1 MQKLNKIMSKKII
14 ITESQYNN
22 LLKDLIEI
30 EPTETKIKA
39 LYESSWSRVLQWID
53 SYDIATITAFRAN
66 CKM

>member
-1 MQKLNKIMSKKII
+1 MGKKII

-39 LYESSWSRVLQWID
+39 LYESSWSRGKFLCGEPQERCQFLQ
-53 SYDIATITAFRAN
+53 
-66 CKM
+66 